1 MAEVKWIK
9 LNVDMFDDEKLKVI
23 QSMPEGDALLVIW
36 IKLITLAGKTNDGGY
51 IYIADNIPY
60 TEEMLSVIMNKP
72 LLTIR
77 LAIETFTSLQMI
89 DNDTKGI
96 YLVNFEKHQ
105 SLERMNEIREYNR
118 LAQQKSRAKR
128 KALQSVNDKSMTS
141 QCCHD
146 TDIDKDIDIDKDK
159 ENIDYKGVAALYN
172 SICVS
177 FPTIKTLSESRKK
190 AIRARMK
197 SYTMDDFRTLFE
209 KAEASDFLKGGNG
222 SNWSATFDWLI
233 KDANMAKVLDGN
245 YDNKQ
250 NKVGANGIALKN
262 EKSDL
267 EGVF

>member
-1 MAEVKWIK
+1 MAAIRWIK
-9 LNVDMFDDEKLKVI
+9 INVDMFDDEKIRII

-36 IKLITLAGKTNDGGY
+36 IKLITLAGKTNDNGY

-60 TEEMLSVIMNKP
+60 TEEMLAIIMNKP

-77 LAIETFTSLQMI
+77 LAIETFTNLQMI
-89 DNDTKGI
+89 DTDTKGI

-105 SLERMNEIREYNR
+105 SIDKMAQIKEQNR
-118 LAQQKSRAKR
+118 VRQARFKEKKR
-128 KALQSVNDKSMTS
+128 LLSSGNVSGNVTVTQSNA
-141 QCCHD
+141 
-146 TDIDKDIDIDKDK
+146 TDIEEDKDIDKEK
-159 ENIDYKGVAALYN
+159 ENIDYKGVTALYN

-177 FPTIKTLSESRKK
+177 YPSLRTLSEQRKK
-190 AIRARMK
+190 AIKARLK
-197 SYTMDDFRTLFE
+197 VYTIDDFKTLFE
-209 KAEASDFLKGGNG
+209 KAEASDFLKGSNG

-250 NKVGANGIALKN
+250 KAVKA